1 MSNKQKQETEIEQET
16 EKAIVKKD
24 VQIVEK
30 ASVQTV
36 LEQVQIIQELYA
48 KAMKEGVDYG
58 VIPGCGKPSLLKAGA
73 EKITFMFRL
82 RPNFIAEK
90 EWLPNGHL
98 VVNCKCELL
107 NQNGEKLGEGVGMC
121 STLEKKYRWRDAN
134 RKCPVC
140 GKETIFKDKKEGGGW
155 YCWTKRGGC
164 GKQFA
169 ENDPAIL
176 NQVVGKIENENIA
189 DEYNTVLKMAKKRA
203 YIDATLTVS
212 GVSDLFT
219 QDLEEKIEHDDTK
232 KTETHPEPKQGQE
245 QKNKEWEVLYNKAQK
260 ILYKI
265 TENLT
270 NEEREKV
277 YYEILQRLELPKTK
291 LKYFDITQL
300 QKLVADLEKT
310 NVTPAEIQQIKA
322 TNRLN
327 DLKRLEKLLDTAY
340 KLSCKVYNFETQ
352 MADYIK
358 YIFIELGIKDKIYLS
373 ELTHEEII
381 NAIVFVKKEIDKY
394 TKELATKEGK
404 NEYLNDN

>member
-1 MSNKQKQETEIEQET
+1 MSRKQKQETETTQET
-16 EKAIVKKD
+16 ETKAVVKKD

-36 LEQVQIIQELYA
+36 LEQVNIIQELYS

-82 RPNFIAEK
+82 RPNFIVEK

-140 GKETIFKDKKEGGGW
+140 GKEIFKDKKEGGGF
-155 YCWTKRGGC
+155 YCWTKKGGC

-169 ENDPAIL
+169 ENDPAIT
-176 NQVVGKIENENIA
+176 NQIVGKIENPDIA

-219 QDLEEKIEHDDTK
+219 QDIDEKLEHNGEK
-232 KTETHPEPKQGQE
+232 ETQHE
-245 QKNKEWEVLYNKAQK
+245 QQQQTQTQNKEWETLYNKVK
-260 ILYKI
+260 ILLQK
-265 TENLT
+265 LT
-270 NEEREKV
+270 KDMSSEEREKA
-277 YYEILQRLELPKTK
+277 YYET
-291 LKYFDITQL
+291 
-300 QKLVADLEKT
+300 
-310 NVTPAEIQQIKA
+310 
-322 TNRLN
+322 
-327 DLKRLEKLLDTAY
+327 LKRLEIPELPLK
-340 KLSCKVYNFETQ
+340 N
-352 MADYIK
+352 
-358 YIFIELGIKDKIYLS
+358 LGIEFLKKLIA
-373 ELTHEEII
+373 ELEKG
-381 NAIVFVKKEIDKY
+381 V
-394 TKELATKEGK
+394 
-404 NEYLNDN
+404 

>member
-1 MSNKQKQETEIEQET
+1 MSRKKEQET
-16 EKAIVKKD
+16 KETETKAIVKKD
-24 VQIVEK
+24 VQVVEK

-36 LEQVQIIQELYA
+36 LEQVNIIQELYS

-82 RPNFIAEK
+82 RPNFLVEK

-155 YCWTKRGGC
+155 YCWAKKGGC

-219 QDLEEKIEHDDTK
+219 QDLDEKIEHNGEK
-232 KTETHPEPKQGQE
+232 EPQQE
-245 QKNKEWEVLYNKAQK
+245 QQQQTQNKEWEMLYDKAKVL
-260 ILYKI
+260 LYKL
-265 TENLT
+265 TEDMT
-270 NEEREKV
+270 NEQKEKA
-277 YYEILQRLELPKTK
+277 YYET
-291 LKYFDITQL
+291 
-300 QKLVADLEKT
+300 
-310 NVTPAEIQQIKA
+310 
-322 TNRLN
+322 
-327 DLKRLEKLLDTAY
+327 LKRLEIPELPLK
-340 KLSCKVYNFETQ
+340 N
-352 MADYIK
+352 
-358 YIFIELGIKDKIYLS
+358 LGIEFLKKLIA
-373 ELTHEEII
+373 EL
-381 NAIVFVKKEIDKY
+381 VKG
-394 TKELATKEGK
+394 A
-404 NEYLNDN
+404 

>member
-1 MSNKQKQETEIEQET
+1 MSRKKEQET
-16 EKAIVKKD
+16 KETVNETETKAIVKKD

-36 LEQVQIIQELYA
+36 LEQVNIIQELYS

-82 RPNFIAEK
+82 RPNFIVEK
-90 EWLPNGHL
+90 EWLQNGHL

-134 RKCPVC
+134 RKCPIC

-155 YCWTKRGGC
+155 YCWTKKGGC

-176 NQVVGKIENENIA
+176 NQVVGKIENQDIA

-219 QDLEEKIEHDDTK
+219 QDLDEKIEHNNGEIK
-232 KTETHPEPKQGQE
+232 ETTQQE
-245 QKNKEWEVLYNKAQK
+245 QQQQTQNKEWEMLYNKAK
-260 ILYKI
+260 TLLHKL
-265 TENLT
+265 TKDMT
-270 NEEREKV
+270 NEEKEKA
-277 YYEILQRLELPKTK
+277 YYETLRRLEIPELPLKNLGVELLGK
-291 LKYFDITQL
+291 LIIE
-300 QKLVADLEKT
+300 LEKG
-310 NVTPAEIQQIKA
+310 A
-322 TNRLN
+322 
-327 DLKRLEKLLDTAY
+327 
-340 KLSCKVYNFETQ
+340 
-352 MADYIK
+352 
-358 YIFIELGIKDKIYLS
+358 
-373 ELTHEEII
+373 
-381 NAIVFVKKEIDKY
+381 
-394 TKELATKEGK
+394 
-404 NEYLNDN
+404 

>member
-1 MSNKQKQETEIEQET
+1 MSKKEQET
-16 EKAIVKKD
+16 KETVNETETKAVVKKD

-36 LEQVQIIQELYA
+36 LEQVNIIQELYS

-58 VIPGCGKPSLLKAGA
+58 IIPGCGKPSLLKAGA

-82 RPNFIAEK
+82 RPNFIVEK
-90 EWLPNGHL
+90 EWLSNGHL

-107 NQNGEKLGEGVGMC
+107 NQNGDKLGEGVGMC

-155 YCWTKRGGC
+155 YCWTKKGGC

-169 ENDPAIL
+169 ENDSAIL
-176 NQVVGKIENENIA
+176 NQIVGKVENPDIA

-219 QDLEEKIEHDDTK
+219 QDLDEKIEHNNGETK
-232 KTETHPEPKQGQE
+232 ETQQE
-245 QKNKEWEVLYNKAQK
+245 QEQQTQYKEWN
-260 ILYKI
+260 ILYDKAKSLLHKI

-270 NEEREKV
+270 DEEKV
-277 YYEILQRLELPKTK
+277 KTYYDILERLELPKDRLNNLEK
-291 LKYFDITQL
+291 EHL
-300 QKLVADLEKT
+300 QKLVTSLEKT
-310 NVTPAEIQQIKA
+310 TNMSPAEMQQVKA
-322 TNRLN
+322 ANRLN

-340 KLSCKVYNFETQ
+340 KLSCKVYNFDTS
-352 MADYIK
+352 MDDYIK
-358 YIFIELGIKDKIYLS
+358 YILMKIGLKDKKNHI

-381 NAIVFVKKEIDKY
+381 NAIVFVKKEIDRY
-394 TKELATKEGK
+394 TEELAQKEGE
-404 NEYLNDN
+404 NE

>member
-1 MSNKQKQETEIEQET
+1 MSKKEQET
-16 EKAIVKKD
+16 KETVNETETKAVVKKD

-36 LEQVQIIQELYA
+36 LEQVNIIQELYA

-82 RPNFIAEK
+82 RPNFIVDK

-155 YCWTKRGGC
+155 YCWTKKGGC

-169 ENDPAIL
+169 ENDSAIL
-176 NQVVGKIENENIA
+176 NQIVGKVENPDIA

-219 QDLEEKIEHDDTK
+219 QDLDEKIEHNNGETK
-232 KTETHPEPKQGQE
+232 ETQQE
-245 QKNKEWEVLYNKAQK
+245 QEQQTQYKEWN
-260 ILYKI
+260 ILYDKAKSLLHKI

-270 NEEREKV
+270 DEEKV
-277 YYEILQRLELPKTK
+277 KTYYDILERLELPKDRLNNLEK
-291 LKYFDITQL
+291 EHL
-300 QKLVADLEKT
+300 QKLVTSLEKT
-310 NVTPAEIQQIKA
+310 TNMSPAEMQQVKA
-322 TNRLN
+322 ANRLN

-340 KLSCKVYNFETQ
+340 KLSCKVYNFDTS
-352 MADYIK
+352 MDDYIK
-358 YIFIELGIKDKIYLS
+358 YILMKIGLKDKKNHI

-381 NAIVFVKKEIDKY
+381 NAIVFVKKEIDRY
-394 TKELATKEGK
+394 TEELAQKEGE
-404 NEYLNDN
+404 NE